1 MCYNNSSMPWNPLR
15 WPNSFTTYLKAIFNL
30 EQLIIKTMFTF
41 YQTKSENMFKVQSKH
56 CFHCMSLNWLFKV
69 PFPKVVFYDGAGLE
83 ESPFHKWLEFLNWSL
98 WVNGRVDKIIPWKN
112 TWKVHECFL
121 MSKIIYF
128 YFSWFMPI
136 LPISSQCQM
145 KKF

>member
-1 MCYNNSSMPWNPLR
+1 MLKKQNCIKVDLLEEGKFLQMCYNNSSMPWNPLR
-15 WPNSFTTYLKAIFNL
+15 WPNSFTTYLKASFNL

-98 WVNGRVDKIIPWKN
+98 WVNGRIDKIIPWKN
-112 TWKVHECFL
+112 TLKYMNV
-121 MSKIIYF
+121 
-128 YFSWFMPI
+128 SWWV
-136 LPISSQCQM
+136 
-145 KKF
+145 K